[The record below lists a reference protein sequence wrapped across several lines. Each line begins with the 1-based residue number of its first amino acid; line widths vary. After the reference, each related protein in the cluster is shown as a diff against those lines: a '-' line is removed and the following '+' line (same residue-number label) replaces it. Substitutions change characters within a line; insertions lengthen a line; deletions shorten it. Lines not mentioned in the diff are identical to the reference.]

1 MAIVRGLK
9 AFKQQEE
16 EQAAG
21 KVRYLK
27 IKDGQTVTL
36 WLLDD
41 LDDGTPATDLGAG
54 VAAIYKEHK
63 AGANFRKR
71 AHCTRDDEGE
81 CVACERAIA
90 QPRTGWGA
98 TQRFYANVLVD
109 DGENEP
115 YVAVLSQGVK
125 KSIVFDTLVE
135 EYYDSGSAALKPWRV
150 RRTGADVENT
160 KYSIKQIAGGPAD
173 FNAHERFDLNDLL
186 TRVPYAEQEAFYGAV
201 DEPKAAEAAVE
212 TEQW

>member
-1 MAIVRGLK
+1 MGIVRGLK
-9 AFKQQEE
+9 AFKQREE
-16 EQAAG
+16 ERSAG
-21 KVRYLK
+21 KVNYLK

-41 LDDGTPATDLGAG
+41 LDDGTPATDAGAG
-54 VAAIYKEHK
+54 VAVIYQEHK

-71 AHCTRDDEGE
+71 AHCTRDDEGQ

-90 QPRTGWGA
+90 KPKTGWGA

-115 YVAVLSQGVK
+115 YVAVMSQGVT
-125 KSIVFDTLVE
+125 KSVIFDTLVE
-135 EYYDSGSAALKPWRV
+135 EYYDNGSAALKPWRV
-150 RRTGADVENT
+150 RRTGSEVSNT
-160 KYSIKQIAGGPAD
+160 KYSIKQINGGPAD
-173 FNAHERFDLNDLL
+173 FGAYERFDLDDLL

-201 DEPKAAEAAVE
+201 DEPKADVAAE
-212 TEQW
+212 TEEW